1 MAVQYYKIGEA
12 ATLLNLKS
20 YVLRFWE
27 TEFPDIVPLRTEKG
41 QRLYT
46 REHLA
51 LLQRIRYLLH
61 DRGLTIDGA
70 RKVLVEEKQR
80 GVTYLFREPG
90 APPDAAEDGTGA
102 SLALS
107 FPLADHEDD
116 RESAEEEVSDCEAA
130 GAEYEGAPSAKAAGS
145 GAKPSAQY
153 NLPGLEELIAMRA
166 AILDSGAGEAYSPGV
181 APAFPPSFGPR
192 GMLPLF
198 AQGRAPR
205 CAGRASGHGGK
216 NEGGG
221 NFIHA
226 EIPAAPRRAV
236 AGGDPPGG
244 FSDDFLRSLVR
255 DLESV
260 AALLRPGAFFEK

>member
-1 MAVQYYKIGEA
+1 MAVPYYKIGEA

-80 GVTYLFREPG
+80 GVTYQFREPG
-90 APPDAAEDGTGA
+90 APPDAAKDGKGA

-107 FPLADHEDD
+107 FPLAGHGDD
-116 RESAEEEVSDCEAA
+116 REFAEDEEADREAA
-130 GAEYEGAPSAKAAGS
+130 GAEHEGAPPAKTAGS
-145 GAKPSAQY
+145 GAKPFAQY
-153 NLPGLEELIAMRA
+153 NLPGLEELIAIRA

-181 APAFPPSFGPR
+181 APALPPSFGPR

-198 AQGRAPR
+198 AQGRTPR
-205 CAGRASGHGGK
+205 CKGKASGH
-216 NEGGG
+216 GG

-236 AGGDPPGG
+236 AGGELPGG

-260 AALLRPGAFFEK
+260 AALLRSGASFEK